1 MFHNHSLRERTH
13 IIALLLAV
21 SLVILSPPSQAQETP
36 DDEWGKGADVLNR
49 TPPRVMA
56 SSGEAADFRPPV
68 EPPGGFQGRKANTA
82 QSQAGVPTGRVA
94 AGAPSTMAT
103 SGFYVVQAGDNAPK
117 IAQKALGN
125 PNRWRELMEFNQ
137 IRDSNMLRVGLRLR
151 LPTGNAVASVGSR
164 PMLAAAMTSDGRR
177 SAQAQGSARGSA
189 PVIYPQASAG
199 EPQSAV
205 HSPVRAPKVAA
216 PPQDYETVEPEN
228 GADRKAPA
236 GKNSV
241 EADASYYGQAGGS
254 YVIQRGDTMGK
265 ISKKLL
271 GSSKRW
277 REISRANP
285 QLNPNKLTVGMAITI
300 PGMGVDPS
308 MGQSQMGQSPV
319 MMPQNAMAAGVP
331 QGYDQQVGGASFD
344 ANGGSPGMAPP
355 SYDPPPMVPPPALG
369 YGGAPA
375 YGGVPSA
382 NAPFPSAGA
391 MPPGFEPP
399 SPYVSAPMPAP
410 LGAVPAPVTTALY
423 REERYRIPDELKPT
437 DYSPYFG
444 NFNGVHGLF
453 ETESALI
460 PYMKTWHF
468 GLHFR
473 YDKYKYLNGNESVV
487 DGRQWVV
494 PINLLYTGKKLFASL
509 VVPFQSWDVTA
520 AGANAPTVSLTGA
533 ADPEVKVGY
542 QIWKNYE
549 GEHAVTL
556 HVGGRFPTD
565 NYHQPL
571 VTLTGK
577 TRTGVKIGP
586 ANATRG
592 AWAEFG
598 GAYSGKLN
606 DRWASHLNL
615 ALANDSDDGIS
626 RYTYRGMVDYRVN
639 HHYSLVAQV
648 DGATWMMD
656 SAKDGA
662 NVDLL
667 LGMALFNETWQGVLG
682 FPMGLQSHWG
692 YGHDFGVTFGLNTR
706 WD

>member
-1 MFHNHSLRERTH
+1 
-13 IIALLLAV
+13 
-21 SLVILSPPSQAQETP
+21 
-36 DDEWGKGADVLNR
+36 
-49 TPPRVMA
+49 
-56 SSGEAADFRPPV
+56 
-68 EPPGGFQGRKANTA
+68 
-82 QSQAGVPTGRVA
+82 
-94 AGAPSTMAT
+94 
-103 SGFYVVQAGDNAPK
+103 
-117 IAQKALGN
+117 
-125 PNRWRELMEFNQ
+125 
-137 IRDSNMLRVGLRLR
+137 
-151 LPTGNAVASVGSR
+151 
-164 PMLAAAMTSDGRR
+164 
-177 SAQAQGSARGSA
+177 
-189 PVIYPQASAG
+189 
-199 EPQSAV
+199 
-205 HSPVRAPKVAA
+205 
-216 PPQDYETVEPEN
+216 
-228 GADRKAPA
+228 
-236 GKNSV
+236 
-241 EADASYYGQAGGS
+241 
-254 YVIQRGDTMGK
+254 
-265 ISKKLL
+265 
-271 GSSKRW
+271 
-277 REISRANP
+277 
-285 QLNPNKLTVGMAITI
+285 
-300 PGMGVDPS
+300 
-308 MGQSQMGQSPV
+308 
-319 MMPQNAMAAGVP
+319 
-331 QGYDQQVGGASFD
+331 
-344 ANGGSPGMAPP
+344 
-355 SYDPPPMVPPPALG
+355 
-369 YGGAPA
+369 
-375 YGGVPSA
+375 
-382 NAPFPSAGA
+382 
-391 MPPGFEPP
+391 
-399 SPYVSAPMPAP
+399 MPAP

-682 FPMGLQSHWG
+682 FPMALQSHWG